1 MITFQ
6 HTKENYNLNC
16 MFFKNIII
24 LLILFCGF
32 TSYPQEKE
40 VKKPEYIIVANNEI
54 ITQEKLEEYAS
65 QGKLKAMHKG
75 VSQEERNQLK
85 KKFGDR
91 IGDREFIIKIDLVN
105 EETEEK
111 KVNQQYRKKPVQLQV
126 DNPEDLKKHMS
137 SQLKLDT
144 NDPAE
149 NFTVEMVNGEKI
161 TLSNLKGKVV
171 LLNFWATWCAPCLM
185 EFSEIPEKIL
195 EPFGDKDF
203 VFIPVA
209 IGENKQKVMDNLRKM
224 EKYGVNF
231 NAGFDPNKD
240 IWNLYATGAIPKNF
254 LIDQN
259 GIIKYVSIGNSDGN
273 IENIALEIK
282 KLLR

>member
-209 IGENKQKVMDNLRKM
+209 IGENKQKVMDKLRKM

>member
-6 HTKENYNLNC
+6 HSKENHNLNS

-32 TSYPQEKE
+32 TSYAQEKE

-65 QGKLKAMHKG
+65 HGKLKAMHKG

-111 KVNQQYRKKPVQLQV
+111 KVNQQDRKKPVQLQI

-209 IGENKQKVMDNLRKM
+209 IGENKQKVMDKLRKM

-231 NAGFDPNKD
+231 NAGFDPNKE

-273 IENIALEIK
+273 IENLALEIK
-282 KLLR
+282 RLLR

>member
-111 KVNQQYRKKPVQLQV
+111 KVNQPDRKKPVQLQV

>member
-54 ITQEKLEEYAS
+54 ITQEKLEKYAS

-111 KVNQQYRKKPVQLQV
+111 KVNQQDRKKPVQLQV

-209 IGENKQKVMDNLRKM
+209 IGENKQKVMDKLRKM

>member
-273 IENIALEIK
+273 IENLALEIK
-282 KLLR
+282 RLLR

>member
-111 KVNQQYRKKPVQLQV
+111 KVNQQDRKKPVQLQV

>member
-111 KVNQQYRKKPVQLQV
+111 KVNQQDRKKPVQLQV

-209 IGENKQKVMDNLRKM
+209 IGENKQKVMDKLRKM